1 MTAVYGATQF
11 EFTDNDLTDDKVWF
25 CDVTHGT
32 PPWKPL
38 YMMYGWAHWYTSIQ
52 RWYERLSVPASKGWD
67 VRIKDGYCYPSVML
81 TTDEEAKQRA
91 PLFRERIRPYI
102 EDFNALWDEDK
113 QDLKKSYE
121 DLRAKYGLGS
131 YRAISGLSNI
141 ELFDLWDDYMQV
153 HKKQWDV
160 HMRFFIPIYYL
171 FGLFENMARDLLGL
185 DHASPLFSKV
195 MAGFDSSAFHFNRDV
210 WSMGRRA
217 IDLGLAQFFL
227 DSDDAEA
234 LMAQLPQ
241 TEAGKTWLDEYG
253 KFLEI
258 YGWRCER
265 MLEWATPTWLEK
277 PSLGIPLV
285 KMAIASGATSS
296 IDEKHEQAKKDREAA
311 EEELLAKVPV
321 DQRDWFAALMRSAQM
336 AGYFSE
342 DHNYYCDLYTG
353 AMGRWIT
360 REIGGRFAREGAID
374 DPEDV
379 YFLVPGEIYKALI
392 PMGRVRLQSYVDAR
406 KTEWEGYLSVTPEML
421 LGNPAIMAQ
430 IARRDPVI
438 SAAAS
443 VPNVREDFKADLYGS
458 ASVPGIAEGVARVIM
473 TENELGELQAGEIL
487 VAPGTSAQWT
497 PAFEIIKGLITD
509 GGGALSHAVIVARE
523 YGIPAVTGCQ
533 DATRKIKTGDRVK
546 VDGDLG
552 IVFIVR

>member
-102 EDFNALWDEDK
+102 EDFNVLWDEDK

-131 YRAISGLSNI
+131 YGAISGLSNI

-210 WSMGRRA
+210 WAMGKRA

-234 LMAQLPQ
+234 LMAKLPQ

-277 PSLGIPLV
+277 PSLGVPLV

-296 IDEKHEQAKKDREAA
+296 LDEKHEQAKKDREAA
-311 EEELLAKVPV
+311 EKELLAKVPV

-374 DPEDV
+374 DPEDI

-392 PMGRVRLQSYVDAR
+392 PMGRARLQSYVDAR
-406 KTEWEGYLSVTPEML
+406 KTEWEGYLSVNPEML

-443 VPNVREDFKADLYGS
+443 VPNVREEFKADLYGS
-458 ASVPGIAEGVARVIM
+458 ASVPGIAKGVARVIM

-552 IVFIVR
+552 IVFIMK

>member
-121 DLRAKYGLGS
+121 DLRAKYGVGS
-131 YRAISGLSNI
+131 YGAISGLSNI

-210 WSMGRRA
+210 WAMGRRA

-234 LMAQLPQ
+234 LMAKLPQ

-296 IDEKHEQAKKDREAA
+296 LDEKHEQAKKDREAA

-374 DPEDV
+374 DPEDI

-552 IVFIVR
+552 IVFIVK